1 MKLTLNTTSVVADR
15 KQSIVDASQC
25 VASHQSLE
33 VILWAQ
39 GDKPMGTVDG
49 FLVKFYLGIGL
60 DYYPPYVVR
69 VTEGYTWKYLV

>member
-39 GDKPMGTVDG
+39 GDKPMGTVDD

-60 DYYPPYVVR
+60 GLLPPLCGKSHR
-69 VTEGYTWKYLV
+69 RLHM